1 MFAVSASRTMASA
14 KAKRHVES
22 DVVVRDIVQIRAEKK
37 REAERQRKAAQA
49 AMDEIIGKYRTRE
62 WLGRLTPRRVIEKVA
77 KEHGV
82 SFGLIVGQRRA
93 KEIVAIRDKAVR
105 AVADQFPEMS
115 LPDIGRA
122 FKRDHTTIIYSLR
135 KTKPKGAWR

>member
-1 MFAVSASRTMASA
+1 MFAVSASRTMKNARP
-14 KAKRHVES
+14 KHVES
-22 DVVVRDIVQIRAEKK
+22 DVVVRDIVKLRAEKK

-49 AMDEIIGKYRTRE
+49 AMDDIIGKYRTRE
-62 WLGRLTPRRVIEKVA
+62 WLGRVTPRRVIEKIA

-82 SFGLIVGQRRA
+82 SVGLIIGQRRA

-105 AVADQFPEMS
+105 AVAEQFPEMS

-122 FKRDHTTIIYSLR
+122 FKRDHTTIIHSLR
-135 KTKPKGAWR
+135 KTKPEGARR